1 MTTSAELR
9 AIEKHAEKLTS
20 ALQEHTDALVRSAEA
35 SNRYS
40 KHLMYA
46 TYALVAATIF
56 LGCTSVLL
64 MIINA
69 MQFLEGV

>member
-9 AIEKHAEKLTS
+9 AIEKHAEKLTN
-20 ALQEHTDALVRSAEA
+20 ALRDVAEALVRSAEA
-35 SNRYS
+35 SSRYS

-56 LGCTSVLL
+56 LGCASILL
-64 MIINA
+64 IIVNVV
-69 MQFLEGV
+69 QFLQGV